1 MKRRSLN
8 TRLYLMYLIALLP
21 LLMFGCYKNGVEVYM
36 KGFVG
41 LYGLAKPLLLL
52 SCSVLGAMIGGILR
66 EWKNVKKFNFSL
78 LDKIK
83 GDVVEAVLVVAILPI
98 DSNPLTILGI
108 TMAFGL
114 FLGKVK
120 INKVAL
126 LYIVIE
132 GLNVLWGLNN
142 FKNAYE
148 INTVLNYNGLD
159 LFFGSGTGGIFSTN
173 VFLILLGYLFLSYNK
188 LYKKEMVLAS
198 VATFLLLGSIP
209 KMIGGQYTEILPYIF
224 GYNVLFV
231 LVFVAPNLYSSSYTL
246 KGQIVSG
253 ILIGIL
259 CFAISFM
266 TSYTAAVLAVLIAS
280 GLKGILDRMFVI
292 K

>member
-1 MKRRSLN
+1 
-8 TRLYLMYLIALLP
+8 MYLIALLP

>member
-21 LLMFGCYKNGVEVYM
+21 LLIFGCYKNGVEVYM

>member
-36 KGFVG
+36 KGFAG

-52 SCSVLGAMIGGILR
+52 SCGVLGAMTGGILR
-66 EWKNVKKFNFSL
+66 EWKNVKKFNLSL

-98 DSNPLTILGI
+98 DSNPLAILGI

-209 KMIGGQYTEILPYIF
+209 KMIAGQYTEILPYIF

-259 CFAISFM
+259 CFAISFV
-266 TSYTAAVLAVLIAS
+266 TSYTAAVFAVLIAS
-280 GLKGILDRMFVI
+280 VLKGILDRMFVI

>member
-1 MKRRSLN
+1 
-8 TRLYLMYLIALLP
+8 MYLIALLP

-36 KGFVG
+36 KGFAG

-52 SCSVLGAMIGGILR
+52 SCGVLGAMTGGILR
-66 EWKNVKKFNFSL
+66 EWKNVKKFNLSL

-83 GDVVEAVLVVAILPI
+83 GDVVEAVLVVA
-98 DSNPLTILGI
+98 ILGI

-209 KMIGGQYTEILPYIF
+209 KMIAGQYTEILPYIF

-259 CFAISFM
+259 CFAISFV

-280 GLKGILDRMFVI
+280 VLKGILDRMFVI

>member
-21 LLMFGCYKNGVEVYM
+21 LLIFGCYKNGVEVYM

-173 VFLILLGYLFLSYNK
+173 VFLILMGYLFLSYNK